1 MEEDLDVADSHS
13 AQAVLNHPSGQR
25 GQIFFFEKES
35 LMSFENLRVN
45 MLGMRADADHR
56 LMMGRHFKHSSI
68 TTAFRL
74 LHGAFC
80 LGSQGS
86 GAKGSWRINKQ
97 GCVHYIQSQVQCF
110 QSSWKGSP
118 KLGPAAHAS
127 TIAAQDGAESSVR
140 GLDVALVQ
148 DTAEH
153 DS

>member
-1 MEEDLDVADSHS
+1 
-13 AQAVLNHPSGQR
+13 
-25 GQIFFFEKES
+25 
-35 LMSFENLRVN
+35 MSFETLRVN
-45 MLGMRADADHR
+45 MLCMRAIAGHR
-56 LMMGRHFKHSSI
+56 LMMDRHFKHSSI

-74 LHGAFC
+74 LRGAFC

-86 GAKGSWRINKQ
+86 GVKGSRQINKQ
-97 GCVHYIQSQVQCF
+97 GRVHQIQSQVQCF